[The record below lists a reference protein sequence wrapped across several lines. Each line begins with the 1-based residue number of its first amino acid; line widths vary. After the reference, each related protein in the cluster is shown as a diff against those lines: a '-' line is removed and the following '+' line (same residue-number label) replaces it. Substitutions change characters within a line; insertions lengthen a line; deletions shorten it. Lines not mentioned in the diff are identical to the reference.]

1 MRVIIIGAGAI
12 GCSVAYHL
20 AMDGATVTIVDPE
33 GLMGGASL
41 ASFAWLN
48 CHDKHPEEYYRLVM
62 RGNAA
67 HRELGETIGHAN
79 WLRLTG
85 TLEWWL
91 AGTEKAQAHAVR
103 LERLRSY
110 GHSMEMLSAEE
121 VLALEPDVSRVSL
134 EGCEAVYYPTD
145 GGVDTVVYRHV
156 LMREAERRGATLV
169 EAGVENLLVSAGRV
183 RGVSLLEGGELE
195 ADYVVNCAGRAVN
208 VIGRSLGYALP
219 MEWRP
224 GMTVITDVTRS
235 NVSRILKAPDIYI
248 KPEGA
253 GRLLLHAKS
262 ADEMIDA
269 SEGPDAGQA
278 GAAEI
283 IRLVEAV
290 LPTVREAT
298 IAAVRVSVRPYPTDS
313 KPVFGPITGVDGYH
327 LAVMHSGISLSP
339 LIGRAAVEEILHG
352 RQSTD
357 FALYRPERFSAGEW
371 ESSVGLSPSTGGE
384 MLPTRI

>member
-1 MRVIIIGAGAI
+1 MKVIVIGAGAI

-20 AMDGATVTIVDPE
+20 SMEGATVTVVDPE

-85 TLEWWL
+85 AIEWWL
-91 AGTEKAQAHAVR
+91 AGTEKAKGHAAR

-110 GHSMEMLSAEE
+110 GHPIEVLSAQD
-121 VLALEPDVSRVSL
+121 VLVLEPDISRVSL
-134 EGCEAVYYPTD
+134 DGCEAVYYPTD

-156 LMREAERRGATLV
+156 LMREAVRRGTTLV
-169 EAGVENLLVSAGRV
+169 EAGVENLLLRADRV
-183 RGVSLLEGGELE
+183 RGVRLREGGELE
-195 ADYVVNCAGRAVN
+195 ADHVVNCAGRGANAV
-208 VIGRSLGYALP
+208 GQQLGYVLP

-224 GMTVITDVTRS
+224 GMTVITDVTCS
-235 NVSRILKAPDIYI
+235 NISRVLKAPDVYV

-262 ADEMIDA
+262 ADKIIAAREGSDA
-269 SEGPDAGQA
+269 EQA

-283 IRLVEAV
+283 IRLVESV
-290 LPTVREAT
+290 LPSVHRPE
-298 IAAVRVSVRPYPTDS
+298 IAAVRVTVRPYPADG
-313 KPVFGPITGVDGYH
+313 KPVFGPVAGIDGYH
-327 LAVMHSGISLSP
+327 LAVTHSGISLSP

-352 RQSTD
+352 KQSAD
-357 FALYRPERFSAGEW
+357 FALYRPERFSA
-371 ESSVGLSPSTGGE
+371 
-384 MLPTRI
+384 LP